1 MRNINRNNIIIKWPT
16 PKEDI
21 TLLNMYVPNNR
32 ES

>member
-1 MRNINRNNIIIKWPT
+1 MRNINRNNIIIKWPA